1 MQLVR
6 FEGNPILA
14 PVKDHRWE
22 SYAVFNGGAVL
33 LGGSVHIIYRGCDPE
48 RISRW
53 GYARSDDG
61 LHIHERLPDPIYVPH
76 GDIER
81 FGCEDPR
88 ISLVG
93 GRLFVSYTAYGITP
107 GMEGETRRSIQ
118 IAITSLDVE
127 DMVHQRWRWTEPF
140 YPFPGVD
147 NKGAVIFPEHFAGR
161 YVMYHRI
168 PPHIWV
174 AYSRDLRHWS
184 DCSIVLS
191 PRWEWEYYKIG
202 TGAPP
207 LKTEYGWLILY
218 HAVDRR
224 MIYRLGYA
232 IAAPDDPSRIIYR
245 HPYPILEPE
254 REFETQGTVSD
265 IVFTCGAVLKDG
277 TVYVYYGGADTVVC
291 VATAPLEDFLAP
303 VRLWGVC

>member
-1 MQLVR
+1 MQLAR

-14 PVKDHRWE
+14 PVKDHRRE
-22 SYAVFNGGAVL
+22 RQAVFNCGAVL
-33 LGGSVHIIYRGCDPE
+33 VDGTVHLIYRACGPE
-48 RISRW
+48 RVSRW

-61 LHIHERLPDPIYVPH
+61 LHIHERSPEPIYVPH
-76 GDIER
+76 GDLDR

-93 GRLFVSYTAYGITP
+93 GRLFVSYTAYGIAP

-118 IAITSLDVE
+118 IAITSMGVE
-127 DMVHQRWRWTEPF
+127 DMVSRRWDWTEPF

-147 NKGAVIFPEHFAGR
+147 NKGAVIFPEDFNRR

-184 DCSIVLS
+184 QCSIVLS
-191 PRWEWEYYKIG
+191 PRWGWEYYKIG

-207 LKTEYGWLILY
+207 VEDGL
-218 HAVDRR
+218 R
-224 MIYRLGYA
+224 M
-232 IAAPDDPSRIIYR
+232 
-245 HPYPILEPE
+245 
-254 REFETQGTVSD
+254 
-265 IVFTCGAVLKDG
+265 
-277 TVYVYYGGADTVVC
+277 ADTL
-291 VATAPLEDFLAP
+291 P
-303 VRLWGVC
+303 RG